1 MRSTMQTITNVS
13 YAGRAVDTT
22 AEPNLTFTN
31 NCDSLS
37 YVELAFRDKDTGTT
51 YYWQMG
57 GGIAPIAERGS
68 TVSFP
73 MSGLSQGK
81 DYTMTP
87 IIFQS
92 YPDSDPASTSP
103 GKYDVFMGAGRVQED
118 SDVTA
123 KIYIDKDIPFIML
136 PTRVSSDTVLVG
148 GCAIQ
153 LSDRTL
159 LITAYDPS
167 TGEATVAA
175 ESINGTTGT
184 LRTTSQGEPYKLI
197 TNYLIC
203 DSFAFST
210 RALPSVSLSLE
221 VTVNGLEVTGTY
233 SQAQGVTMASH
244 RLWCVY
250 SGSDSHDIG
259 LTIDHE
265 TQYGYTI
272 ADVFPLAVMDDE
284 HHEQTMTVYCEVTTQ
299 DGMTVTASDTVS
311 LSTTNLLTIV
321 SADDD
326 SVEISG
332 LPAGSRIF
340 VWRSQSLSNA
350 WSLQGYTQYVG
361 TSNSSY
367 TPSGSQDLRYEVIAR
382 DTGHNITVWW
392 RVCAVDSEGNL
403 YFVETP
409 REEGINVPKRTW
421 SLRKLTKTGYQ
432 QYTAGNTEYEFTVD
446 LVPGAIETVTN
457 STAYGSEGRYP
468 KTIKGNDRYDT
479 GSFTAV
485 LGSLYSPEATAAEID
500 SWNSFISQGGPYLL
514 KTEAGEVKI
523 VAITGNPSR
532 QYGTS
537 LAEMGITR
545 VTYEWTEIDDARA
558 AVIE

>member
-92 YPDSDPASTSP
+92 TPGASQSSTSP
-103 GKYDVFMGAGRVQED
+103 GKYDVFMGAGRVQAD
-118 SDVTA
+118 SDDSSI
-123 KIYIDKDIPFIML
+123 IYIDKDISFIMT

-153 LSDRTL
+153 LSDRAL
-159 LITAYDPS
+159 LITAYNAA

-184 LRTTSQGEPYKLI
+184 LRTTSQGEPYRLI

-210 RALPSVSLSLE
+210 RALPSVSLSCE

-250 SGSDSHDIG
+250 DGDDSHDIG
-259 LTIDHE
+259 LIIDHE

-284 HHEQTMTVYCEVTTQ
+284 HHAQEMTVYCEVTTQ
-299 DGMTVTASDTVS
+299 DGMTVTVSDTVS
-311 LSTTNLLTIV
+311 LSTENTLTIV
-321 SADDD
+321 SANDY

-340 VWRSQSLSNA
+340 VWRSQNVTS
-350 WSLQGYTQYVG
+350 WSLQGYTKYVG
-361 TSNSSY
+361 TS
-367 TPSGSQDLRYEVIAR
+367 TRYELTAR
-382 DTGHNITVWW
+382 DTAHNSKIWW
-392 RVCAVDSEGNL
+392 RVCAADSEGNL

-409 REEGINVPKRTW
+409 QDEGINVPKRTW
-421 SLRKLTKTGYQ
+421 SLQKLTKTGYH

-446 LVPGAIETVTN
+446 LTPGAIETVTN
-457 STAYGSEGRYP
+457 STVYGSESRYP
-468 KTIKGNDRYDT
+468 KHIKGNDRYDT

-485 LGSLYSPEATAAEID
+485 LGSLFSPEATAAEID
-500 SWNSFISQGGPYLL
+500 SWNSFISKGGPYLL

-523 VAITGNPSR
+523 VAITGNLSR

-545 VTYEWTEIDDARA
+545 VTYEWAEIDDARA
-558 AVIE
+558 AVIV